1 MPKPQPSRV
10 PRKTVEI
17 HAEKYLIRTIE
28 PADASE
34 RWASWMSE
42 PETRH
47 LLNIPARSFGKPDI
61 VKYISTFDQR
71 SCLLLGIFEKSSGL
85 HVGVLTVDI
94 NHATRQFLVNWLI
107 GEPEYRNKGVTTSIA
122 VPFRDYFFE
131 TLGLDTALASV
142 LARNT
147 PMIRY
152 LRKAGWQLDQTLT
165 RNARSNATGEM
176 LDVCL
181 FSLSREAWR
190 AWKKSLP
197 ASNQAS

>member
-1 MPKPQPSRV
+1 MPKPQQSRV
-10 PRKTVEI
+10 PRRIVEL
-17 HAEKYLIRTIE
+17 HADKYLIRTIE

-47 LLNIPARSFGKPDI
+47 MLNLPARSWGKPDI
-61 VKYISTFDQR
+61 VKYIGTFDQR

-85 HVGVLTVDI
+85 HVGVMTVDI
-94 NHATRQFLVNWLI
+94 NYATRQFLVNLLI
-107 GEPEYRNKGVTTSIA
+107 GEPEYRHKGVTTSIA
-122 VPFRDYFFE
+122 LPYREYFFE

-142 LARNT
+142 LARNA
-147 PMIRY
+147 PMIRH
-152 LRKAGWQLDQTLT
+152 LRKSGWQLDQTLT

-190 AWKKSLP
+190 AWKKSRP
-197 ASNQAS
+197 AGNQA